1 MPVCVPKYMCICC
14 VCVCMCVHEMRKENV
29 EKTFL
34 FARFEIILLCHTNY
48 ALQIVSSQSMQ
59 NLVIIF

>member
-1 MPVCVPKYMCICC
+1 MCICC